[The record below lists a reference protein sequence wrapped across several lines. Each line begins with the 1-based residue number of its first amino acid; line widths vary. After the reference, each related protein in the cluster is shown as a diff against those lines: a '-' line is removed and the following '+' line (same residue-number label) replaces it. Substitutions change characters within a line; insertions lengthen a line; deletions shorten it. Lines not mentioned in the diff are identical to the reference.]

1 MIAIPSPF
9 AISGRI
15 HLLSRRTGV
24 IHVVTAVITAKGE
37 NMNTSIAE
45 GTVAAPA
52 LAAGEQPKASK
63 KASRAPQGAHVAK
76 KKGKSGKKAT
86 STKKAPKTPKGQKK
100 PGIRGG
106 SKTERILDLLKRKD
120 GATLAEIMKAT
131 DWQPHSVRG
140 FISGT
145 LGKKMGLTVASVK
158 GEDGERRYS
167 IKG

>member
-1 MIAIPSPF
+1 M
-9 AISGRI
+9 
-15 HLLSRRTGV
+15 TTKTEEN
-24 IHVVTAVITAKGE
+24 TAVPATA
-37 NMNTSIAE
+37 TD
-45 GTVAAPA
+45 
-52 LAAGEQPKASK
+52 EQPKPTK
-63 KASRAPQGAHVAK
+63 KASRAQQRAHVAPK
-76 KKGKSGKKAT
+76 KAKSGKKAT
-86 STKKAPKTPKGQKK
+86 STKKAPKGQKK
-100 PGIRGG
+100 PAVRDG

>member
-1 MIAIPSPF
+1 M
-9 AISGRI
+9 
-15 HLLSRRTGV
+15 T
-24 IHVVTAVITAKGE
+24 TKTEE
-37 NMNTSIAE
+37 NA
-45 GTVAAPA
+45 AAPA
-52 LAAGEQPKASK
+52 TATDEPPKAVK
-63 KASRAPQGAHVAK
+63 KASRTPQGAHVAK
-76 KKGKSGKKAT
+76 KKGKSGKKSSPA
-86 STKKAPKTPKGQKK
+86 KKAPKGQKK
-100 PGIRGG
+100 PAVRDG
-106 SKTERILDLLKRKD
+106 SKSERILDLLKRKD

>member
-1 MIAIPSPF
+1 M
-9 AISGRI
+9 
-15 HLLSRRTGV
+15 T
-24 IHVVTAVITAKGE
+24 TKMEE
-37 NMNTSIAE
+37 NA
-45 GTVAAPA
+45 AAPA
-52 LAAGEQPKASK
+52 TATDEQPKATK
-63 KASRAPQGAHVAK
+63 KASRAPQRAHVAP

-100 PGIRGG
+100 PAVRDG

-167 IKG
+167 IKD